1 MRGGGGGG
9 RTPAIYRDFPAK
21 TGGKAAAAAARG
33 LHGQPR
39 RPLPRSHEGSRMQT
53 TAPDRDGRPA
63 DPAPTDDTGLHDL
76 ADLWRD
82 LGGSD

>member
-1 MRGGGGGG
+1 
-9 RTPAIYRDFPAK
+9 
-21 TGGKAAAAAARG
+21 
-33 LHGQPR
+33 
-39 RPLPRSHEGSRMQT
+39 MQT